1 MSKSLA
7 IIPVR
12 TGSKR
17 LPGKNMQNFFGKPM
31 FVHTIDHAKSSG
43 LFDEIH
49 VSTESEEVA
58 RICESEGVKPLFLR
72 PNGLATDTATLQSV
86 CEFVLKEYEFHDQ
99 YFDTFCMLWA
109 TAPLRLVPDITASF
123 SMLADDVEA
132 VVSVTDYDLPI
143 FSAHRIDASSKLEP
157 LFKDMLR
164 MPGRDL
170 PKVVCVSGSL
180 CWVKTDA
187 FRRHKT
193 WLPPKLAGYHVP
205 RRRSVDIDT
214 EEDWLY
220 AEFLYQRYVLAKG
233 RK

>member
-1 MSKSLA
+1 MLKSLG

-17 LPGKNMQNFFGKPM
+17 LPGKNMKFFFGKPM

-58 RICESEGVKPLFLR
+58 RICEEEGVKPLFLR
-72 PNGLATDTATLQSV
+72 PNNLANDTATLQSV
-86 CEFVLKEYEFHDQ
+86 CEHVVESYESQ
-99 YFDTFCMLWA
+99 GRYFDTFCMLWP
-109 TAPLRLVPDITASF
+109 TAPLRLVQDISASY
-123 SMLADDVEA
+123 SLLSDDVEA
-132 VVSVTDYDLPI
+132 VVSVTDYDLPV
-143 FSAHRIDASSKLEP
+143 FCAQRMDASSKLEP

-164 MPGRDL
+164 MPSHDL
-170 PKVVCVSGSL
+170 PKVVCDSGNL
-180 CWVKTDA
+180 CWVKVDA
-187 FRRHKT
+187 FKQHKT

-205 RRRSVDIDT
+205 RSRSVDIDT

-220 AEFLYQRYVLAKG
+220 AEFLYQRYVLGQG